1 MPGGSW
7 RSGESSYTARTDGGS
22 DPDQQY
28 LGERVPVSGWGEKV
42 ALYKPLGKSKQV
54 VRVFQSSGMIASEG
68 GMAPATTISS
78 TLEVVFRS
86 WACAE

>member
-7 RSGESSYTARTDGGS
+7 RSGESSYTTRADGGS
-22 DPDQQY
+22 DTDQQY
-28 LGERVPVSGWGEKV
+28 LGERVPVSRWGEKA
-42 ALYKPLGKSKQV
+42 ALYRPLGKSKQV

-68 GMAPATTISS
+68 GVDFSIA
-78 TLEVVFRS
+78 LEVVFRS